1 MDLQQLTIFL
11 AIFANDMYLLSAFS
25 INIIS
30 ASSQQKKKVKN
41 NSTDN
46 MEPVQTSISRPQVT
60 KNVAFE
66 EDPSVIQS
74 EMIKTKDSLVSMS
87 VGEPEVATNVVKD
100 WLQQEAPPAPVESKP
115 EPSVSDQESEDNNKK
130 SKKKK

>member
-1 MDLQQLTIFL
+1 MPPPWMMPPPNQ
-11 AIFANDMYLLSAFS
+11 
-25 INIIS
+25 
-30 ASSQQKKKVKN
+30 SQQKKKVKN
-41 NSTDN
+41 DASDDMTS
-46 MEPVQTSISRPQVT
+46 VQGSISKPEGL
-60 KNVAFE
+60 KNVTFE

-100 WLQQEAPPAPVESKP
+100 WLEQEAPPAPVESNSKP
-115 EPSVSDQESEDNNKK
+115 SESTEESQENNKK